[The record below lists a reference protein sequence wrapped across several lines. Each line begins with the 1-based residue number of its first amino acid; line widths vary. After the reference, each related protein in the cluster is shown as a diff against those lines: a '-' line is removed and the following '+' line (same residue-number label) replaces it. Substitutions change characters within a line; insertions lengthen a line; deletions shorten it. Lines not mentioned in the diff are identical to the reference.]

1 MDEATVFVSSSLRLI
16 DSWKTTA
23 LCFLFPGCFHF
34 FFGPTV
40 AVKCKV
46 PYISNF
52 RNNCASWA
60 CLLYL
65 RQTSWLNHNVP
76 HSHFLFFL
84 FTSQLTSDQPQ
95 ELLMW
100 LDGETWQYSRPPWC
114 HEGGVQV
121 PRKRGCEQTKVM
133 FTIRS
138 VHCLEN
144 PFHFSASSLLF
155 SLVVLTC
162 NRTRCM
168 LNVFSLKFKGS
179 ETSFLKEAVTKIF
192 ITEGI
197 IILTI

>member
-40 AVKCKV
+40 AVNVKSLILLTSGTTV
-46 PYISNF
+46 LHEPVYFI
-52 RNNCASWA
+52 CAKPADWIT
-60 CLLYL
+60 
-65 RQTSWLNHNVP
+65 TSLIHI
-76 HSHFLFFL
+76 FFFFP

-114 HEGGVQV
+114 REGGVQV

-179 ETSFLKEAVTKIF
+179 ETSFLKEALKKIF

>member
-1 MDEATVFVSSSLRLI
+1 MSLFTLSAPNQLI
-16 DSWKTTA
+16 ESQRPSFT
-23 LCFLFPGCFHF
+23 FSF
-34 FFGPTV
+34 
-40 AVKCKV
+40 
-46 PYISNF
+46 
-52 RNNCASWA
+52 
-60 CLLYL
+60 
-65 RQTSWLNHNVP
+65 
-76 HSHFLFFL
+76 FFL

-133 FTIRS
+133 FTILS

-168 LNVFSLKFKGS
+168 LNVFSLKFKSS
-179 ETSFLKEAVTKIF
+179 ETSFLKEALKKIF

>member
-46 PYISNF
+46 PYIANF

-76 HSHFLFFL
+76 HSHFLFFSL
-84 FTSQLTSDQPQ
+84 HVTAHV
-95 ELLMW
+95 
-100 LDGETWQYSRPPWC
+100 R
-114 HEGGVQV
+114 
-121 PRKRGCEQTKVM
+121 
-133 FTIRS
+133 
-138 VHCLEN
+138 
-144 PFHFSASSLLF
+144 SAS
-155 SLVVLTC
+155 
-162 NRTRCM
+162 
-168 LNVFSLKFKGS
+168 
-179 ETSFLKEAVTKIF
+179 
-192 ITEGI
+192 GI
-197 IILTI
+197 IDVTRRRDVTVFTTSMMSWRRRSGSQKKRMWADKSDVYDPACPLFRKPLPLLRVITPL